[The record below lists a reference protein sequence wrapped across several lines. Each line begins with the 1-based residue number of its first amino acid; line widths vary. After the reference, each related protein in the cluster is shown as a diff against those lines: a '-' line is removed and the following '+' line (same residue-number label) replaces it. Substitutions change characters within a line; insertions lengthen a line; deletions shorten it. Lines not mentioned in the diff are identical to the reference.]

1 MAGINTTISIID
13 RATEAL
19 RRISASTNGVT
30 DSMNRANKATSTAFD
45 NSHIPELQQDM
56 LNAAAS
62 VSQIADNAN
71 EATVVIIQMSEASNM
86 AAENAEKIENAIDRA
101 TGSVEENNNEA
112 RKLPENYKDAASEA
126 DNLNSVLG
134 KVLSTAMLIKGVSFV
149 SDWVN
154 TSIDL
159 ANTQQKV
166 EQQLKNVLANSI
178 PEQTASVYIENQSR
192 TEETIRQSTELATQS
207 RIDETVTRTTDTI
220 NRATTENFIENVV
233 TDSYLRNVE
242 NVTTDSYLR
251 NVETKYSEAEIP
263 EIEDI
268 NIRIDADTSPVEDA
282 FEKIK
287 AKASQLQSITMYG
300 DEAYIAG
307 AAELSTYIQDMD
319 ALMIAMDTL
328 ANYAAGMSGGAEL
341 DSTAMTDYATQLGK
355 VFTGAYDGIKKKG
368 FELTDVQKEVIERG
382 NDMQKALIL
391 SQVINESWEGL
402 AKDMANLPSGQ
413 IAQFQNAW
421 GDFREEIGERL
432 QPAVGNLFA
441 TLNEHMPQI
450 HEVIGK
456 GTDLIIGVIDGISNL
471 IDAAGEF
478 YDYVSDNW
486 STIGP
491 IVTAIAIAVGAC
503 AAAMGIY
510 TVATKLA
517 TAAQAIWS
525 STAVQAATAVAASI
539 AAATLA
545 VTLYDDVTIDGANNS
560 YTALGIVAGAWAAV
574 TGAIWN
580 GVLLVAQVVG
590 TVLTGIWNA
599 VASVANF
606 VGNVFTNPVGSV
618 IKLFVD
624 MADVVLG
631 VLQGIAEAIDW
642 VFGSELASGIQGWRD
657 DMYAFWEDEWSGN
670 EEFAPKIDQMN
681 LSKTIQSYGAQIDE
695 WAVNAYNWGDDFT
708 KKFSA
713 QSKEDVNKE
722 LEDIMNNMQQAPN
735 NPYEGMTAEQMLEE
749 INRLN
754 GTAED
759 VKNNTASSTDLSE
772 ILRLLRDISEREAI
786 NKFTTAEIKLD
797 IGGITQNVNSRE
809 DIGSLAD
816 YIASQLEEAVSITAS
831 KSNYAF

>member
-1 MAGINTTISIID
+1 MAGINTTISIMDKATETLRRIF
-13 RATEAL
+13 RATED
-19 RRISASTNGVT
+19 VT
-30 DSMNRANKATSTAFD
+30 DAMNRANRTTQDAFE
-45 NSHIPELQQDM
+45 NSHAPELEEDM
-56 LNAAAS
+56 MDAANAASEMTENAVSAS
-62 VSQIADNAN
+62 DAISQITEAINRASANTGRLADALEDATANTKETGN
-71 EATVVIIQMSEASNM
+71 EA
-86 AAENAEKIENAIDRA
+86 K
-101 TGSVEENNNEA
+101 
-112 RKLPENYKDAASEA
+112 KLPEDYRNAADEA
-126 DNLNSVLG
+126 DRLNDVMG
-134 KVLSTAMLIKGVSFV
+134 KVLSTAMLIKGVGMAKE
-149 SDWVN
+149 WA
-154 TSIDL
+154 TGSIDL

-192 TEETIRQSTELATQS
+192 TEEAIRQSTELVTQS

-251 NVETKYSEAEIP
+251 NVETQYSEAEIP

-307 AAELSTYIQDMD
+307 AAELSTYIQDTD

-402 AKDMANLPSGQ
+402 AQDMANLPSGQ

-450 HEVIGK
+450 HELIGK

-486 STIGP
+486 GTIGP
-491 IVTAIAIAVGAC
+491 VVTGIAIAIGAC
-503 AAAMGIY
+503 TAAMALY

-525 STAVQAATAVAASI
+525 STAVQAATAVAAGI
-539 AAATLA
+539 GAAILA
-545 VTLYDDVTIDGANNS
+545 VTLFDNVTIDGSNDS
-560 YTALGIVAGAWAAV
+560 YAALGIVAGAWATVAGV
-574 TGAIWN
+574 IWNTVLVIAQVFGSVFTAIWN
-580 GVLLVAQVVG
+580 
-590 TVLTGIWNA
+590 T

-606 VGNVFTNPVGSV
+606 VGNVFNNPVGSIV
-618 IKLFVD
+618 KLFVD
-624 MADVVLG
+624 LADVVLG
-631 VLQGIAEAIDW
+631 VLQGIAGAIDW
-642 VFGSELASGIQGWRD
+642 VFGSELAEGVQGWRD
-657 DMYAFWEDEWSGN
+657 DMYDFWEDTWGKN
-670 EEFAPKIDQMN
+670 EEFAPKIDQMD
-681 LSKTIQSYGAQIDE
+681 LTKEIQGYGAKIDE
-695 WAVNAYNWGDDFT
+695 WAVKAYDWGEGLTQKMNSTEIQAKID
-708 KKFSA
+708 
-713 QSKEDVNKE
+713 E
-722 LEDIMNNMQQAPN
+722 LTNNQIITPE
-735 NPYEGMTAEQMLEE
+735 NPYAGMTAEDMLKE
-749 INRLN
+749 IEALN

-759 VKNNTASSTDLSE
+759 IKENTADNTDMTD
-772 ILRLLRDISEREAI
+772 ILRLLRDLAEREAI
-786 NKFTTAEIKLD
+786 NQFTTAEIKIDL
-797 IGGITQNVNSRE
+797 GGITQNISSKDDADSYV
-809 DIGSLAD
+809 D
-816 YIASQLEEAVSITAS
+816 YIKKKLEEEMQAS
-831 KSNYAF
+831 AATLNYAF